1 MRQTFVL
8 ALFFVFAA
16 VVFAQTS
23 GGTITGTVSDPA
35 GAVIAAAAIDARNT
49 ATGASYPVASS
60 STGNYTIVDLP
71 AGTYELSVTVPGF
84 KKYVRPGLIVQA
96 AQTIRVN
103 AELEVGAANEAVT
116 VQAETPLLKTET
128 GDVSQTIDTE
138 YINTLPL
145 LDIGTNGAGV
155 RNPYNLLAIVPGTYY
170 TPPVPG
176 AVGSPDRINGGIGG
190 SESILI
196 DGLDATNMLGQGANA
211 QAQPGQDQIEEW
223 TVLAGNYNAEYGQAG
238 QAVYNVTMK
247 SGTNQ
252 FHGSVFE
259 SYQNAYLNAGQ
270 PFTNNGHGQ
279 LVNPANTQNDYGFT
293 IGGPVRIPKV
303 YDGRN
308 KTFFFFNWEQYIRNQ
323 YILGVSSTGIS
334 SGPTTVP
341 TAAYRQGDF
350 SAAITADGNH
360 SLGTTPLGANIMAGE
375 IFDPATAQVVNGQVV
390 TSPFPNNTIPMSR
403 MNPIAL
409 KIQSL
414 LPQPYCAAGP
424 PCNPLGVINNY
435 ENTEYEHRT
444 TSVPS
449 VKADHIIG
457 PKDKLSFFW
466 NRTATFCLTCYGDDG
481 MAQPIS
487 DTFGGGIYAKVIR
500 LNYDR
505 TISPTVL
512 LHLGAGYNSDD
523 LGRPLVTPNY
533 PACSNLGLC
542 SPAFTLPSAF
552 PSFTGLSD
560 STAGGMANGGGGIG
574 NTGRTDS
581 IYNQFESVASLT
593 WVKENHTFKFGGVL
607 MTQGNYSVDHT
618 DLQGSYGFSNVQT
631 ALPYT
636 VTTVAG
642 VSAANIGAYH
652 TGLSYA
658 SYLLGLVNTATIDPP
673 SDSRF
678 GKHQLGFYAQDS
690 WKVTR
695 KLTLNL
701 GLRYD
706 YSTWFQEQYG
716 RSPQFDPTLPNAA
729 AGGEPGATIYQ
740 ATCNCN
746 FAHNYPWGF
755 GPRIG
760 IAYQFVPKTV
770 FRGGFGVVYA
780 GTGQGST
787 FGGGVFG
794 TASAN
799 NPFGPSGVP
808 GAPIMTLSN
817 IAINGN
823 PITASQIAW
832 PNLSSSYYPIGGTIP
847 GTGPQY
853 MDPNDGR
860 PPRQYQYSAGIQREI
875 VRDLSV
881 DLSFVGNYGVWWY
894 TTVLSNYNYLSTSLL
909 NHYGLSLNNPA
920 DLAILVSQVGSAG
933 AGPFQNKIPFT
944 GFPLTATVAQSL
956 RPFPQFN
963 AGLGVLGAP
972 IGSTEYDS
980 MQLAVNKRFS
990 HGLQFTYSFVWSKN
1004 MDNFGGSP
1012 DIQNRSLA
1020 WKLDTSDQPF
1030 VNRFSYAYTLPKWGR
1045 NKFLS
1050 QIVRDWQITGFV
1062 QFASGLPLAI
1072 PAANTVG
1079 YPSNLNTAT
1088 IAGLT
1093 FQPGSTV
1100 SSSTGTTTTSGN
1112 PQNVV
1117 AGAPLFLNNLNCH
1130 CFNPNTS
1137 FVLNPAAWANP
1148 APGQFGSTA
1157 PQANFRGFQYPI
1169 ENMGLGRLFRIKEK
1183 VTMNV
1188 RAEFTNIFNHAYLNN
1203 PNLASPQTAPV
1214 CVLPNGTDGACSQ
1227 PGLQTV
1233 SGFGTISTGTT
1244 AFPPRVGQLVARITF

>member
-1 MRQTFVL
+1 MRQTSVVALLL
-8 ALFFVFAA
+8 ASAA
-16 VVFAQTS
+16 AAFAQTS
-23 GGTITGTVSDPA
+23 GGTITGTISDPA
-35 GAVIAAAAIDARNT
+35 GAVIAAAQIQARNT
-49 ATGASYPVASS
+49 ETSAVYPVASS

-71 AGTYELSVTVPGF
+71 AGTYELSVSVAGF
-84 KKYVRPGLIVQA
+84 KRYVRPGLIVQA
-96 AQTIRVN
+96 AQTIRVDV
-103 AELEVGAANEAVT
+103 ALEVGGATESVT

-128 GDVSQTIDTE
+128 GDVSHTIDTE
-138 YINTLPL
+138 YMNTLPL

-155 RNPYNLLAIVPGTYY
+155 RNPYNLLAIVPGAYY

-176 AVGSPDRINGGIGG
+176 AVGSPDRVNGGITG

-196 DGLDATNMLGQGANA
+196 EGMDATNMLGQGANA
-211 QAQPGQDQIEEW
+211 QAQPGQDQIQEW
-223 TVLAGNYNAEYGQAG
+223 TVLAGNYNAEFGQAG

-270 PFTNNGHGQ
+270 PFTNNGNGK
-279 LVNPANTQNDYGFT
+279 LLNPANTQNDYGFT
-293 IGGPVRIPKV
+293 FGGPVWIPKV
-303 YDGRN
+303 YNGKNR
-308 KTFFFFNWEQYIRNQ
+308 TFFFFNWEQYIRDQ
-323 YILGVSSTGIS
+323 YVLGVSSTGVS

-341 TAAYRQGDF
+341 TDAYRQGNF
-350 SAAITADGNH
+350 SAAIAADGNR
-360 SLGTTPLGANIMAGE
+360 SLGTDPLGANIMAGA
-375 IFDPATAQVVNGQVV
+375 IYDPATAQTVNGQVV
-390 TSPFPNNTIPMSR
+390 TTQFPNNTIPTSR
-403 MNPIAL
+403 LDPIAL

-414 LPQPYCAAGP
+414 IPQPLCVAGL
-424 PCNPLGVINNY
+424 PCNPNGVINNY

-449 VKADHIIG
+449 VKVDHIIG
-457 PKDKLSFFW
+457 PQDKLSFFW

-481 MAQPIS
+481 MPQPIS
-487 DTFGGGIYAKVIR
+487 DTFGGGIYSKAIR
-500 LNYDR
+500 LNYDH
-505 TISPTVL
+505 TLTPTLL

-542 SPAFTLPSAF
+542 SSAFTLPSAF
-552 PSFTGLSD
+552 PSFTGLAD

-581 IYNQFESVASLT
+581 IYNQFESIASLT
-593 WVKENHTFKFGGVL
+593 WVKGNHTFKFGGVL

-631 ALPYT
+631 ALPYIA
-636 VTTVAG
+636 TTVSG

-652 TGLSYA
+652 IGLSYA
-658 SYLLGLVNTATIDPP
+658 SYLLGLVNTATIDPT

-695 KLTLNL
+695 KFTLNL

-706 YSTWFQEQYG
+706 FSTWFQEQYG
-716 RSPQFDPTLPNAA
+716 RSPQFDPTLANPA
-729 AGGEPGATIYQ
+729 AGGQPGATIYQ
-740 ATCNCN
+740 ATCHCD
-746 FAHNYPWGF
+746 FAHNYPYGF
-755 GPRIG
+755 GPRLG
-760 IAYQFVPKTV
+760 LAYQITPKTV
-770 FRGGFGVVYA
+770 FRGGGGIIYA

-799 NPFGPSGVP
+799 NPFGPAATP
-808 GAPIMTLSN
+808 GAPIMTLDN

-832 PNLSSSYYPIGGTIP
+832 PNLSSSYYPIGGTLP

-875 VRDLSV
+875 VRDLAV
-881 DLSFVGNYGVWWY
+881 DVSYVGNYGVWWY
-894 TTVLSNYNYLSTSLL
+894 TTVLNNYNYLSTSLL

-920 DLAILVSQVGSAG
+920 DLAMLISPLGSAN
-933 AGPFQNKIPFT
+933 AGPFQDRIPFI

-963 AGLGVLGAP
+963 AGLGPLGAP
-972 IGSTEYDS
+972 LGSTEYNS
-980 MQLAVNKRFS
+980 MQLQVNKRFS
-990 HGLQFTYSFVWSKN
+990 YGLQVTYAFVWSKT
-1004 MDNFGGSP
+1004 MDTFGGTP
-1012 DIQNRSLA
+1012 DVQNRALA
-1020 WKLDTSDQPF
+1020 WKLDTSDQPW
-1030 VNRFSYAYTLPKWGR
+1030 VNKISYAYRLPKWGS

-1050 QIVRDWQITGFV
+1050 QVVRDWQVTGFL
-1062 QFASGLPLAI
+1062 QWAAGLPLAI
-1072 PAANTVG
+1072 PTANTVG

-1088 IAGLT
+1088 ITALT
-1093 FQPGSTV
+1093 FQPNA
-1100 SSSTGTTTTSGN
+1100 N
-1112 PQNVV
+1112 PQNIV
-1117 AGAPLFLNNLNCH
+1117 AGQPLFLQNLNCH
-1130 CFNPNTS
+1130 CYNPNTT

-1148 APGQFGSTA
+1148 APGQFGTTA
-1157 PQANFRGFQYPI
+1157 PQAFFRGFQYPI
-1169 ENMGLGRLFRIKEK
+1169 ENMGLGRLFRIKEN
-1183 VTMNV
+1183 VTLNLRV
-1188 RAEFTNIFNHAYLNN
+1188 EFTNVFNHAYLNN
-1203 PNLASPQTAPV
+1203 PSLTSPQTAPV
-1214 CVLPNGTDGACSQ
+1214 CVLPNGTDGACTQ

-1244 AFPPRVGQLVARITF
+1244 AYPPRVGQLVARFQF